1 MHDFFLLL
9 NSPPEGSQFTSP
21 GGGMGQEAEEARSV
35 MLMTSFHLDKVN
47 QEELGNKRPTIQ
59 PVLKVSSGTFAELGE
74 LMGL

>member
-21 GGGMGQEAEEARSV
+21 GGGMGQEAEEARCV

-47 QEELGNKRPTIQ
+47 QEELGH
-59 PVLKVSSGTFAELGE
+59 
-74 LMGL
+74 